1 MIEKQISTDV
11 YGEPGLFTLRFYNEE
26 DIPWLKTYFEAWKT
40 LYECTSMEA
49 DNEEGLHH
57 DERSPNLPEGISE
70 TMYCMITTCGRYYK
84 PKPKNNPTRK
94 VYKTEKLESRSFDAF
109 DVVNNKT
116 VQVKATQVKN
126 DCTTFGPKSKW
137 DELVFMD
144 FYNNGNI
151 DGTVD
156 VYSIPTDLVHKVIVC
171 KYDEKKGETDITF
184 LRQQELQRRP
194 RFSVKNSIIKPHN
207 IQPIYKQVKLW

>member
-11 YGEPGLFTLRFYNEE
+11 YGESSLFTLRFYNEE

-57 DERSPNLPEGISE
+57 DERSPNVPEGISE

-84 PKPKNNPTRK
+84 PKPKNNPTGK

-116 VQVKATQVKN
+116 VQVKATQITN
-126 DCTTFGPKSKW
+126 DCTTFGPNSKW

-144 FYNNGNI
+144 FYNGGNI

-171 KYDEKKGETDITF
+171 RYDKKTGETDITF

-207 IQPIYKQVKLW
+207 IQPIYKNVKLW